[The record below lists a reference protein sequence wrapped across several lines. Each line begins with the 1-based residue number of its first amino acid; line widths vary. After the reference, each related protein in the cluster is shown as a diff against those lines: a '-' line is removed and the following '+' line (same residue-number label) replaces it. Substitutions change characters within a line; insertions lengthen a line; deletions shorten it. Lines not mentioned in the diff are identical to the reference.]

1 MSNACS
7 ITFIRHNVK
16 PLKRRDG
23 TDMGVATV
31 KEFDAKMMTEQ
42 VRSLVRDVRRILTFH
57 DDDTCADD
65 GKWILVCWA
74 MMILLQVP

>member
-57 DDDTCADD
+57 ADDTCTDD